1 MGHKGYFMCCF
12 LCMSALFAQKEV
24 ASDSLDTKYRED
36 QFYFGITYHIL
47 LDTPE
52 MVDSRGL
59 TASVH
64 FGFMRDLPI
73 NKRRNV
79 SIAVGIGTSFNE
91 YGNTLFIGEDAA
103 QQSIFTSLDANDVT
117 YDVNRFS
124 TSSIEIPLEF
134 RWRTSSAQSYKF
146 WRFYTGIRLGY
157 DYWYKSSFKQD
168 GNTVIQTDIPEF
180 NNMRLGA
187 TLSVGYNTVNF
198 YGYYG
203 ITPFFDN
210 ATTTNGTPIDMRAL
224 KLGLLFFFL

>member
-12 LCMSALFAQKEV
+12 LCVSALFGQKEV
-24 ASDSLDTKYRED
+24 ASDSLENNYRED
-36 QFYFGITYHIL
+36 QFYFGITYNIL

-64 FGFMRDLPI
+64 FGFMRDIPI

-79 SIAVGIGTSFNE
+79 SIALGIGASFDE

-146 WRFYTGIRLGY
+146 WRFYTGIRLG
-157 DYWYKSSFKQD
+157 
-168 GNTVIQTDIPEF
+168 
-180 NNMRLGA
+180 
-187 TLSVGYNTVNF
+187 LSL
-198 YGYYG
+198 
-203 ITPFFDN
+203 IH
-210 ATTTNGTPIDMRAL
+210 I
-224 KLGLLFFFL
+224 

>member
-1 MGHKGYFMCCF
+1 
-12 LCMSALFAQKEV
+12 
-24 ASDSLDTKYRED
+24 
-36 QFYFGITYHIL
+36 
-47 LDTPE
+47 

-64 FGFMRDLPI
+64 FGFMRDIPI

-79 SIAVGIGTSFNE
+79 SIALGIGASFDE

-168 GNTVIQTDIPEF
+168 GNIVTQTDIPEF

-210 ATTTNGTPIDMRAL
+210 ATTTNGTPIDMRTL

>member
-1 MGHKGYFMCCF
+1 MRN
-12 LCMSALFAQKEV
+12 LLIALI
-24 ASDSLDTKYRED
+24 L
-36 QFYFGITYHIL
+36 ITA
-47 LDTPE
+47 
-52 MVDSRGL
+52 L
-59 TASVH
+59 TSCNQN
-64 FGFMRDLPI
+64 DKI
-73 NKRRNV
+73 KTV
-79 SIAVGIGTSFNE
+79 SEEEITTEKINE